1 MRSRGEIEAAV
12 AKALARFERD
22 FLGRG
27 PRDIQAH
34 LVDDTLV
41 VHLRGVLS
49 SAEERLLE
57 VSADGHA
64 PADGGEAA
72 ELLRRLRSR
81 LVLAG
86 RSILERLVKEATGAR
101 PVGLHH
107 DLSAATG
114 EELMVFMLDAPPA
127 CRPPERR

>member
-12 AKALARFERD
+12 AKALARFERE

-34 LVDDTLV
+34 LIDDTLV

-49 SAEERLLE
+49 SAEERLLGA
-57 VSADGHA
+57 SADGGAH
-64 PADGGEAA
+64 ADGGEAA

-86 RSILERLVKEATGAR
+86 RAILERLVTEATGAR
-101 PVGLHH
+101 AVGLHH

-114 EELMVFMLDAPPA
+114 EELIVVTLDSPPA
-127 CRPPERR
+127 CRGRDRR

>member
-12 AKALARFERD
+12 ATALARFQRE

-34 LVDDTLV
+34 LIDDTLV

-57 VSADGHA
+57 TPAADGDHA
-64 PADGGEAA
+64 AD
-72 ELLRRLRSR
+72 LLRQVRGR

-86 RSILERLVKEATGAR
+86 RAILERLVTEATGAR
-101 PVGLHH
+101 AVDLHH

-114 EELMVFMLDAPPA
+114 EELIVVTLDSPPA
-127 CRPPERR
+127 CRGRDRS